1 MPHAHANPTFSEYLT
16 VGEAA
21 KFLGVSP
28 WTLRNW
34 DKSGKLRPHR
44 HPKNSYRIY
53 LQTDLDAVLA
63 LEPTA
68 APKPDWHHVE
78 DRAHVVQFYESD
90 AFLAESVAA
99 YVAGALESAADTAI
113 VVAAEPRRDA
123 VHRALES
130 RGIDV
135 PAALASG

>member
-1 MPHAHANPTFSEYLT
+1 MPQAHPAFSEYLT

-63 LEPTA
+63 LEPSAVPAT
-68 APKPDWHHVE
+68 DWHRLE
-78 DRAHVVQFYESD
+78 DGAHIVQFYEAD

-99 YVAGALESAADTAI
+99 FVAAALETPADTAI

-123 VHRALES
+123 VRRALES

-135 PAALASG
+135 PAALASGR